1 MVRNFL
7 FLPVVAIAASCSSL
21 TSYSEEISPAMQPFG
36 EGRFEVA
43 AEEARTLA
51 DDRAES
57 NSAGLF
63 FLEEGSMSRA
73 AALMTGDPSLF
84 EQSIGAFD
92 AAELVFRAGYDNR
105 AQLDPAEVAEQVAGF
120 GLSQKAM
127 AYKGQVQ
134 DRVMLHA
141 YKVMNFLALGEL
153 DDAASEARRIV
164 RTQEQVE
171 GERQEEMTAF
181 QAESTSKA
189 EKVGFSLDIRSIYAS
204 ATLEDGSPLRGG
216 LGALYVDTGRQNF
229 DNDFATF
236 LVGLVRRI
244 RNDPGE
250 DPEYDF
256 ARVAEAQPGNRAVA
270 EELEAIRAGAPPSG
284 WGWVLFENGL
294 APRKTEVLVKLPVGY
309 VKQFFTSKPDLGEM
323 LEVHYMSLPSL
334 TPGALA
340 VADGLAFEAGGV
352 QYRTETVAALSSLLA
367 FEFQQDW
374 PMILSRELTA
384 ALVKGLVLNGAAD
397 LGADALGDQGIEV
410 PSWLSSL
417 GIGAASKALTQADDR
432 AWVSS
437 ARRFEVARFPLS
449 GVEQIL
455 LHDGAGGQVLVPI
468 PRGAGN
474 VVSQAKMIRPGIL
487 HANTRAFGQPTP

>member
-1 MVRNFL
+1 
-7 FLPVVAIAASCSSL
+7 
-21 TSYSEEISPAMQPFG
+21 MQPFS

-43 AEEARTLA
+43 AEEARILA

-73 AALMTGDPSLF
+73 AALMTADPSFF

-92 AAELVFRAGYDNR
+92 AAELVFRVGYDNR
-105 AQLDPAEVAEQVAGF
+105 AQLDPAEMAEQVAGF

-141 YKVMNFLALGEL
+141 YKVMDFLALGEL

-164 RTQEQVE
+164 RAQEQVE
-171 GERQEEMTAF
+171 RERQEEMAAF
-181 QAESTSKA
+181 QAESTRKA
-189 EKVGFSLDIRSIYAS
+189 EEVGFSLDISSFAAS
-204 ATLEDGSPLRGG
+204 ATLEDGSPLRDG
-216 LGALYVDTGRQNF
+216 LPALYVNTGRQNF

-256 ARVAEAQPGNRAVA
+256 ARVAEAQPGNRAVV

-284 WGWVLFENGL
+284 WGWVLFENGR
-294 APRKTEVLVKLPVGY
+294 APRKTEVLVTLPVGY

-323 LEVHYMSLPSL
+323 LEIHFMSLPSL
-334 TPGALA
+334 TSGKLA
-340 VADGLAFEAGGV
+340 VSDGLAFEAGGV
-352 QYRTETVAALSSLLA
+352 RYLTEPVADLTPLLA
-367 FEFQQDW
+367 YEFQQDW
-374 PMILSRELTA
+374 PMTLTRELTA
-384 ALVKGLVLNGAAD
+384 TLVKGLVLNGAAD
-397 LGADALGDQGIEV
+397 LGTGAFADQGIEV
-410 PSWLSSL
+410 PSELSSL
-417 GIGAASKALTQADDR
+417 FISDASKALTQADDR

-437 ARRFEVARFPLS
+437 ARRFEIARFPLT
-449 GVEQIL
+449 GVEQVSFD
-455 LHDGAGGQVLVPI
+455 DGAGGQVLVPI
-468 PRGAGN
+468 PEGAGN
-474 VVSQAKMIRPGIL
+474 VVIQAKMIRPGIL
-487 HANTRAFGQPTP
+487 HTNTRAFGQPTP